1 MTIKDIAKEC
11 GCGVGTVSRVLNNH
25 PDVSG
30 ETRSKVMSV
39 VDKYGFV
46 LNRNASLLKS
56 QDSRTIEIL
65 VKGTSS
71 PLLNEMLSVVLSRM
85 EVLSYNASVVVLD
98 EYDNEAYVANRVY
111 YERKPQAMI
120 FLGGNPDKYSE
131 DFAKIKIPCVLVSNE
146 ASAVSNTTL
155 SSVSTDNVAASQYA
169 AEYLIKKGHKKIGV
183 IGGDMESSEITRKR
197 YEGFLNAMKKYSL
210 EFDEKKSYAV
220 SKYSFDGGA
229 AAARQLIK
237 ANPQLTAIFTMADSM
252 AIGACRSI
260 SDMGYKVPEDISIV
274 GFDGLPFADFYT
286 PRITTIR
293 QQTER
298 LVDDGL
304 SILLNSLE
312 RNEPARHELI
322 PFEFIEGESVRELDS
337 DILSQN

>member
-30 ETRSKVMSV
+30 ETRAKVMSV

-71 PLLNEMLSVVLSRM
+71 PLLNEMLGVILNRM
-85 EVLSYNASVVVLD
+85 ESLSYTASVLILD
-98 EYDNEAYVANRVY
+98 EYDNEASVANRVY

-131 DFAKIKIPCVLVSNE
+131 DFEKIKIPCVLVSNE
-146 ASAVSNTTL
+146 SSAVSNTIL
-155 SSVSTDNVAASQYA
+155 SSVSTDDAAASEYA
-169 AEYLIKKGHKKIGV
+169 ADYLIKKGHRKIGV
-183 IGGDMESSEITRKR
+183 IGGDIESSEITRKR
-197 YEGFLNAMKKYSL
+197 YQGFLKAMKKNGL

-220 SKYSFDGGA
+220 SKYSFDGGS
-229 AAARQLIK
+229 AAARLLMK
-237 ANPQLTAIFTMADSM
+237 RNPELTAIFTMADSM
-252 AIGACRSI
+252 AIGACRALF
-260 SDMGYKVPEDISIV
+260 DMGLSVPEDVSIT
-274 GFDGLPFADFYT
+274 GFDGLPFADYYS
-286 PRITTIR
+286 PRITTIK
-293 QQTER
+293 QQAGR
-298 LVDDGL
+298 LADDGL

-312 RNEPARHELI
+312 RNEAARHELI
-322 PFEFIEGESVRELDS
+322 PFEFIEGESVR
-337 DILSQN
+337 DISSAK

>member
-30 ETRSKVMSV
+30 ETRAKVMSV

-46 LNRNASLLKS
+46 LNKNASLLKS
-56 QDSRTIEIL
+56 QDNRTIEIL

-71 PLLNEMLSVVLSRM
+71 SLLNEMLSVVLNRM
-85 EVLSYNASVVVLD
+85 EGLSYNASVVVLD

-120 FLGGNPDKYSE
+120 FLGGNPDKYSD
-131 DFAKIKIPCVLVSNE
+131 DFAKIKIPCVLVSNA
-146 ASAVSNTTL
+146 ASSATNTNL
-155 SSVSTDNVAASQYA
+155 SSVSTDDMAASEYA

-183 IGGDMESSEITRKR
+183 IGGDFESSEITRKR
-197 YEGFLNAMKKYSL
+197 YEGFLNAMKKYGIN
-210 EFDEKKSYAV
+210 FDDKKNYAV

-229 AAARQLIK
+229 AAIRQLVK
-237 ANPQLTAIFTMADSM
+237 NNPDLTAIFTMADSM
-252 AIGACRSI
+252 AIGACRALF
-260 SDMGYKVPEDISIV
+260 DMGLKVPDDISV
-274 GFDGLPFADFYT
+274 TGFDGLPFADYYY

-293 QQTER
+293 QQATR
-298 LVDDGL
+298 LADDGL
-304 SILLNSLE
+304 AILLRCLE
-312 RNEPARHELI
+312 NNEPARHELI
-322 PFEFIEGESVRELDS
+322 PFEFIEGESVR
-337 DILSQN
+337 DIN

>member
-30 ETRSKVMSV
+30 ETRAKVMSV

-46 LNRNASLLKS
+46 LNKNASLLKS

-71 PLLNEMLSVVLSRM
+71 PLLTEMLSVVLNRM
-85 EVLSYNASVVVLD
+85 ESLSYNASVVVLD

-131 DFAKIKIPCVLVSNE
+131 DFEKIKIPCVLVSNE
-146 ASAVSNTTL
+146 ASAVSNTIL
-155 SSVSTDNVAASQYA
+155 SSVSTDDCAASEYA
-169 AEYLIKKGHKKIGV
+169 TEYLIKKGHKKIGV
-183 IGGDMESSEITRKR
+183 IGGDIESSEITRNR
-197 YEGFLNAMKKYSL
+197 YKGFLKAMKKNGL
-210 EFDEKKSYAV
+210 DFDEKKSYAV

-229 AAARQLIK
+229 AAVRQLIK
-237 ANPQLTAIFTMADSM
+237 QNSEVTAVFTMADSM
-252 AIGACRSI
+252 AIGACRALF
-260 SDMGYKVPEDISIV
+260 DMGFSVPEDISIT
-274 GFDGLPFADFYT
+274 GFDGLPYADYYS

-293 QQTER
+293 QQADR
-298 LVDDGL
+298 LADDGL
-304 SILLNSLE
+304 AILLNSLE

-322 PFEFIEGESVRELDS
+322 PFEFIEGESVRNINTSL
-337 DILSQN
+337 

>member
-30 ETRSKVMSV
+30 ETRAKVMSV

-46 LNRNASLLKS
+46 LNKNASLLKS

-85 EVLSYNASVVVLD
+85 EGLSYNASVVVLD
-98 EYDNEAYVANRVY
+98 EYDNEASVANRVY

-120 FLGGNPDKYSE
+120 FLGGNPDKYSD
-131 DFAKIKIPCVLVSNE
+131 DFEKIKIPCVLVSNE
-146 ASAVSNTTL
+146 ASNLANSFF
-155 SSVSTDNVAASQYA
+155 SSISTDNIAASEYI
-169 AEYLIKKGHKKIGV
+169 AEYLIKKGHRKIGV
-183 IGGDMESSEITRKR
+183 IGGDFESSEITKKR
-197 YEGFLNAMKKYSL
+197 YEGFLNAMKNHGL
-210 EFDEKKSYAV
+210 DFDQEKAYAV
-220 SKYSFDGGA
+220 SKYSFEGGA
-229 AAARQLIK
+229 AAVRNLIK
-237 ANPQLTAIFTMADSM
+237 RNPDITAIFTMADSM
-252 AIGACRSI
+252 AIGACRALT
-260 SDMGYKVPEDISIV
+260 DMGMSVPDDISIT
-274 GFDGLPFADFYT
+274 GFDGLPYADFYS

-298 LVDDGL
+298 LADDGL
-304 SILLNSLE
+304 EILLNSLE

-322 PFEFIEGESVRELDS
+322 PFEFIEGESVRTLV
-337 DILSQN
+337 